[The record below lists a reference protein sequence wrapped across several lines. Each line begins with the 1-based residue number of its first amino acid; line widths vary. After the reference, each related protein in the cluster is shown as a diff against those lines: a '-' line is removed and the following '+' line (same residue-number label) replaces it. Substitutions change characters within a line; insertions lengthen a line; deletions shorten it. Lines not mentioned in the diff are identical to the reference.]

1 MSSTYKRKADD
12 NTIIE
17 LNSIGLSLTGIAERL
32 GVHHTTITYRL
43 RALGISPADTRRTF
57 MEDVFEALSPSQ
69 QTWLISQLGPAHSV
83 KDFIRSLLIKEF
95 VNRTAP
101 ASSA

>member
-1 MSSTYKRKADD
+1 MTSNYKRKADD

-17 LNSIGLSLTGIAERL
+17 LNNIGLSLTGIAERL

-43 RALGISPADTRRTF
+43 KALGIPAADTRRAF

-69 QTWLISQLGPAHSV
+69 KEWLVNQLGPGYSV

-95 VNRTAP
+95 VNRTAST
-101 ASSA
+101 SSA